1 MPQPGLIWLIP
12 KEFAHR
18 SPGHNRRGSK
28 AQVLGCSCQSGRC
41 PSSGA
46 RGVTSPESGQ
56 TGTARL
62 GGDQHFVHLAEQ
74 VYLTSSCP
82 LEVIGSM
89 YWTGKCVD
97 PQPCGLRSSCE
108 AWGATHGRSKQSL
121 CRAAVGRRASLHRAT
136 GPQGSQGGP
145 FQEGMGDEAPG
156 PAAVKVQVRL
166 CQCRSGCL
174 LCLES

>member
-1 MPQPGLIWLIP
+1 MESVALDRVPQPGLIWLIP

-62 GGDQHFVHLAEQ
+62 GGDQHFIHLAGQ
-74 VYLTSSCP
+74 VRLTSSCP
-82 LEVIGSM
+82 MEVMGSM

-108 AWGATHGRSKQSL
+108 AWGAHVLQLLKPVCS
-121 CRAAVGRRASLHRAT
+121 RACP
-136 GPQGSQGGP
+136 PQ
-145 FQEGMGDEAPG
+145 QEKP
-156 PAAVKVQVRL
+156 PQ
-166 CQCRSGCL
+166 
-174 LCLES
+174 